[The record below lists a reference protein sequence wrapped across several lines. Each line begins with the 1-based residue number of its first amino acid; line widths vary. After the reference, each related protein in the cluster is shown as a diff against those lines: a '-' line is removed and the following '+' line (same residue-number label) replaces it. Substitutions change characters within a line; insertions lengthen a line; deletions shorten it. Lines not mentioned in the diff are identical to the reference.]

1 MRNMLCELI
10 FCITEVANV
19 ITDSPLKTLILLMSI
34 DILSTFIK
42 VSLTNEFDIRHLTIN
57 IARKISIFAIIIL
70 VIKIESSIE
79 LKYFNLSMFTIKYY
93 ILQEKNS
100 ILNNWEAIDYPFSQI
115 LGYILAILIE
125 ILIKKN

>member
-1 MRNMLCELI
+1 MKNMLYELI

-70 VIKIESSIE
+70 VIKIESLIE

-125 ILIKKN
+125 ILIKEN